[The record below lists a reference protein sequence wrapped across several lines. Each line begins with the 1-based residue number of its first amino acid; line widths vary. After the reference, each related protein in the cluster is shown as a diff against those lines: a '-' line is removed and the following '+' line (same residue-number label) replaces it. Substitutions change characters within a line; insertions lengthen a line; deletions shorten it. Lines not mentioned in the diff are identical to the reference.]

1 MQDDYDE
8 LDSIFALSKGPVFFS
23 AASDSEQ
30 YTLSVFTNDDNDAG
44 TYDMIMVGYV
54 NDGSLYTKIDFQV
67 KVVDATLTCPDTFT
81 YNLWDSKKTITV
93 DSVSLNPNIA
103 GDWTYT
109 FEQVLPSP

>member
-1 MQDDYDE
+1 
-8 LDSIFALSKGPVFFS
+8 
-23 AASDSEQ
+23 
-30 YTLSVFTNDDNDAG
+30 
-44 TYDMIMVGYV
+44 MIMVGYV